1 MSRPSPQELLSEAAE
16 LAFHVHWSLD
26 AILDLEHADR
36 RTLLAG
42 ARRFGAASMH
52 RHTVAEAEAR

>member
-1 MSRPSPQELLSEAAE
+1 MTRPSPQELLSEAAE

-36 RTLLAG
+36 RALLAD
-42 ARRFGAASMH
+42 ARRFGAASAH
-52 RHTVAEAEAR
+52 GRPADGTDAR